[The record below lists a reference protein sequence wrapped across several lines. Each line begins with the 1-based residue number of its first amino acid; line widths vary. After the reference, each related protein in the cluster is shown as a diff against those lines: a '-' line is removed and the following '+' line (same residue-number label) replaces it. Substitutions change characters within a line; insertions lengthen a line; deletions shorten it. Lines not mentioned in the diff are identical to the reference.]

1 MKLTDAQAFINAI
14 ISLREEID
22 DKTASKAISLYP
34 TLKKSNKLI
43 SAGTRIN
50 YNNTLYRAAV
60 DLWDTEEN
68 SPEKAEN
75 LWEIILYKDGIRI
88 IPENITAGLVFSKN
102 ELGWWKDKIY
112 ISLLEANTYTPEQ
125 YPRGWE
131 EYIDQ

>member
-68 SPEKAEN
+68 SPEKAGN

-88 IPENITAGLVFSKN
+88 IPEIITAGLAFSKN

-131 EYIDQ
+131 EYTDQ